1 MALAQRSIKLIIS
14 MLDNIKFLVKKY
26 DLDTPSRLREKAYQR
41 FFMYNLL
48 YPMMTLAKIGE
59 LFNRDHATVLKGIRE
74 ARMFEQANDK
84 YYLNIVKDIRKDII
98 GTGSDNDVQRVTAGI
113 FKNIYDILVRTQ
125 QDPFDEVAWEISASV
140 VEMIVGTQQGTHNE
154 FWVSVLNDVEKKVK
168 KSCNVLDK
176 DALT

>member
-98 GTGSDNDVQRVTAGI
+98 GTGASNDVQRVTAGI

-140 VEMIVGTQQGTHNE
+140 VEMIVGTQQGTNSE